1 MSKVEELRTAVGRAR
16 AEELQELFG
25 DIQSYCKG
33 AKGRGVP
40 SDFIQYIHS
49 MVKDSLSPEKLASL
63 VKESEPDAPSFA
75 KILAGSPP
83 MQRKLAE
90 QILGGK
96 FKKVR
101 SELQGDYYCEVL
113 NTEHKILRQLNSA
126 GCETAMMDSI
136 AQYMTENHITVPTS
150 VVTEMKNQFVL
161 HIKTIPDPK
170 PACRHDE
177 EGWCFHKPLLELKKM
192 DMPTWNRILKR
203 MSDPV
208 AFLAWVYGVYS
219 GCYLGRRVMW
229 LHGAKGEDGKSLI
242 AKTLADTLFGHAAGA
257 ICNAQLTSKEK
268 RFVTSFFVNTRLVI
282 YPDASNTKIL
292 KSELFKMIAS
302 AGSDKVTIEPKG
314 KPGYSAELSA
324 RLWVSSNYPPVITE
338 EGFVKSRV
346 QYILIDAHNEP
357 PDPTMK
363 EGLISELPGFLY
375 LAKKCWEKLNVN
387 GYDIQVN
394 DRTQR
399 LIDEIIGDASEE
411 YNQIFSNL
419 FEVSSNSGENIAGKD
434 MKILL
439 ESEGLKSSNEQ
450 KDFHDWLLQE
460 KGVQKIKTPPSNT
473 FVYTN
478 LCRVGHGK
486 KVSSVGKLEFG
497 EV

>member
-1 MSKVEELRTAVGRAR
+1 
-16 AEELQELFG
+16 
-25 DIQSYCKG
+25 
-33 AKGRGVP
+33 
-40 SDFIQYIHS
+40 
-49 MVKDSLSPEKLASL
+49 
-63 VKESEPDAPSFA
+63 
-75 KILAGSPP
+75 
-83 MQRKLAE
+83 
-90 QILGGK
+90 
-96 FKKVR
+96 
-101 SELQGDYYCEVL
+101 
-113 NTEHKILRQLNSA
+113 
-126 GCETAMMDSI
+126 MMDSI

-257 ICNAQLTSKEK
+257 ISNAQLTSNEK

-346 QYILIDAHNEP
+346 QYILIDAHNP
-357 PDPTMK
+357 P
-363 EGLISELPGFLY
+363 
-375 LAKKCWEKLNVN
+375 
-387 GYDIQVN
+387 
-394 DRTQR
+394 
-399 LIDEIIGDASEE
+399 
-411 YNQIFSNL
+411 
-419 FEVSSNSGENIAGKD
+419 
-434 MKILL
+434 
-439 ESEGLKSSNEQ
+439 ESE
-450 KDFHDWLLQE
+450 
-460 KGVQKIKTPPSNT
+460 
-473 FVYTN
+473 
-478 LCRVGHGK
+478 
-486 KVSSVGKLEFG
+486 
-497 EV
+497 